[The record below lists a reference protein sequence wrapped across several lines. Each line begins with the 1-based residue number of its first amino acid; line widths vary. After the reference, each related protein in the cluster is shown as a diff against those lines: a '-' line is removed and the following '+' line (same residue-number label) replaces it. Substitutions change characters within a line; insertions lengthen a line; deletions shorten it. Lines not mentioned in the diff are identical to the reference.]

1 MALPSDKYLR
11 RLQMAKEKIIMDVD
25 TGSDD
30 AIALVMSMLDPNFDL
45 LGICSVNGNIEVKLT
60 TDNSLR
66 VVECCDKQ
74 GEVKVYKGC
83 DLAMVAT
90 LTPWTAQSTGIRS
103 PKVHNMP
110 NPRREGTRAGAHE
123 VHPEHLPLPEPKIKE
138 ESISAVEFYL

>member
-1 MALPSDKYLR
+1 
-11 RLQMAKEKIIMDVD
+11 MAKEKIIMDVD

-30 AIALVMSMLDPNFDL
+30 AIALVMAMLDPEFEL

-83 DLAMVAT
+83 DLPMVAT
-90 LTPWTAQSTGIRS
+90 LTPWTSQSTGIRT
-103 PKVHNMP
+103 PKIRNMP
-110 NPRREGTRAGAHE
+110 NPRREGTRAGATE
-123 VHPEHLPLPEPKIKE
+123 IHPEHLPLPDPI
-138 ESISAVEFYL
+138 I